1 MELRKLKL
9 LVENELY
16 PLVLAN
22 SQDELAKITLNTT
35 SRSIIQFTNK
45 YKEEL
50 TDENIDYLTEYIWN
64 LINKKQK
71 DNNLLNK
78 EER

>member
-9 LVENELY
+9 LIENELY

-50 TDENIDYLTEYIWN
+50 TDENIDYLTEYIWS

-71 DNNLLNK
+71 DNNLLNR

>member
-22 SQDELAKITLNTT
+22 SQDEVAKITLNTT

-45 YKEEL
+45 YKEE
-50 TDENIDYLTEYIWN
+50 
-64 LINKKQK
+64 
-71 DNNLLNK
+71 
-78 EER
+78 R